1 MRSCLFKG
9 GVLGWELSMPSSLV
23 FIFWL
28 WFIVPST
35 TGCETSTPPED
46 NLPENREQGAGHSH
60 TGDTGETDTEPSLE
74 VFQRGTSPRFKL
86 RFKTHPGEQ
95 QVYRTTVSL
104 TNKRGKGSSRASF
117 RALALLEN
125 KGVTRGG
132 FLFELTF
139 PRLENYSP
147 RVGQSEIST
156 VLKQWKSAF
165 VINEFGLS
173 KGEVALH
180 HYEKTGDKVVGK
192 NRDSHSSKDTDGFS
206 SLPLGSVWPKVSV
219 GEGAKWSLVTHKL
232 FSSLSGTHSENNLQK
247 KASTKARFIRLVVD
261 TAYKIDKIDKSRSI
275 VHIMKNTNLRLED
288 GSKASIGVGTGT
300 GNIQFDMANGR
311 ILKVNSELDLEIN
324 AGDPKRAINH
334 TQSISMTR
342 VTGRS
347 VVDLQSN
354 KR

>member
-1 MRSCLFKG
+1 M
-9 GVLGWELSMPSSLV
+9 
-23 FIFWL
+23 
-28 WFIVPST
+28 IVPLT
-35 TGCETSTPPED
+35 AGCETSTPPED
-46 NLPENREQGAGHSH
+46 KPSESKKPGPDLSQSRDKEKTE
-60 TGDTGETDTEPSLE
+60 TEPRLE
-74 VFQRGTSPRFKL
+74 IFQRGTSPRFKL

-104 TNKRGKGSSRASF
+104 THKRGKGSSRASF

-156 VLKQWKSAF
+156 VLREWKSAF

-173 KGEVALH
+173 NSEDALH
-180 HYEKTGDKVVGK
+180 HYTKTDDKGGEK
-192 NRDSHSSKDTDGFS
+192 NRAPHNSQGMDGFS
-206 SLPLGSVWPKVSV
+206 SLPLGSVWPKVPV
-219 GEGAKWSLVTHKL
+219 GEGAKWSLVNRKL
-232 FSSLSGTHSENNLQK
+232 FRSLSGTHSGNNLQK
-247 KASTKARFIRLVVD
+247 NASSKPRSIRLVVD
-261 TAYKIDKIDKSRSI
+261 TAYKIDKIDKNRSI
-275 VHIMKNTNLRLED
+275 AHIMKNTNLRLED

-300 GNIQFDMANGR
+300 GNIQFDVANGR
-311 ILKVNSELDLEIN
+311 IVTVNSELELEIN
-324 AGDPKRAINH
+324 MGDSNKKINH
-334 TQSISMTR
+334 KQSISMRR